1 MHKAVVVLLVV
12 FLGFWMV
19 TDPSGLADAASSAGG
34 GAWDLTKS
42 FFSAIITFF
51 GEL

>member
-1 MHKAVVVLLVV
+1 MKKVVVGLLVV

-19 TDPSGLADAASSAGG
+19 TDPGGLADAAG
-34 GAWDLTKS
+34 GAGSGAWQLTQS
-42 FFSAIITFF
+42 FFSAVITFF

>member
-1 MHKAVVVLLVV
+1 MNKAVVVVLVV

-19 TDPSGLADAASSAGG
+19 TDPGGLADVARSAGSG
-34 GAWDLTKS
+34 GWDLTQD
-42 FFSAIITFF
+42 FFSSIITFL